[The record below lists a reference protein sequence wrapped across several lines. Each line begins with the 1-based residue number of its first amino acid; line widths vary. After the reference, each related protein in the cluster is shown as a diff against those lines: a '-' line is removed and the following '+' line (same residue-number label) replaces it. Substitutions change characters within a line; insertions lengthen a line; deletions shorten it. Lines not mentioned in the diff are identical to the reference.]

1 MLHLIL
7 LVLCWIFAAVV
18 ILVEAPG
25 NDEANVATTMVSALF
40 LGTLFWLVLE
50 GIYRWVVPLLF

>member
-7 LVLCWIFAAVV
+7 LVLCWIFAAVA
-18 ILVEAPG
+18 ILEG
-25 NDEANVATTMVSALF
+25 TGHDDANAATMMFSAMA

-50 GIYRWVVPLLF
+50 GIYRWVVPFFF